1 MEDVT
6 GMEDAVFFRDVLKD
20 GAKLTAI
27 ARKAGNNKWQLS
39 VRNEYGIN
47 SNWLELFSSARLAIE
62 TAVNTIEKEGIES
75 FTDTEGYEYLMEK
88 NA

>member
-1 MEDVT
+1 MEDIT

-27 ARKAGNNKWQLS
+27 ARKVGIKKWQLS
-39 VRNEYGIN
+39 VRNEYGIS

-75 FTDTEGYEYLMEK
+75 FTDTEGYEYLMEE